1 MHEDGEIVSSNR
13 RKNQRM
19 PTREERST
27 QLQFDED
34 SRLSERQNA
43 SRRMAAAP
51 KQRVWDKEQVSSH
64 DHKEQKGGRSP
75 SPSSRSMSR
84 RQREREVSHAKAASV
99 GELNEIVANIKLS
112 KDSMLDVPNFES
124 TESIS
129 PGDIFFSVDQTALG
143 MQKNGILKDNNVT
156 NLYLKPASFPHMDSV
171 LLQRNKVNGNI
182 DHNSQRTS
190 TTSSG
195 SRMTMT
201 SASAASRQSS
211 SKLSSDSSK
220 ISDASGR
227 TSGSLK
233 KFTENRKKK
242 QTEAWFSCL
251 KKGPC
256 KTSKSPGKKRCD
268 ETSFIEKAFVVES
281 LRQFWAD
288 KHQPGS
294 LNGFTC
300 HKHEAQILGQLVS
313 HDSIPHILLK
323 GPSGSG
329 KKALAMAL
337 IGDIFGDACWHKTHD
352 LRYFQEQRGA
362 AQVVVPITSSA
373 HHAEINVNLEPN
385 AKTALMG
392 LVKEIRNTYAI
403 TPDFSNV
410 NFKPDYKV
418 LVLYEVDKA
427 PENIQPLMKWIM
439 DCYTDACKLILCCED
454 DSDILETVKNRCKV
468 LKVDAPVTH
477 EIMEVLIQIARKEE
491 FDLPMNFAAKIAAKS
506 KQNLR
511 KAIMALEACKAH
523 NYPFSDDQP
532 IPFGWEEVL
541 VELAT
546 EILIDP
552 SPNKL
557 FSARGKLKRLLVDF
571 VNPKLIL
578 LKLVE
583 QFLKGVEAN
592 SRRELYYWHAYYD
605 KRLPTGT
612 TALLKLEEFVAK
624 FMSMYRK
631 SSGTRQ
637 YV

>member
-1 MHEDGEIVSSNR
+1 
-13 RKNQRM
+13 
-19 PTREERST
+19 
-27 QLQFDED
+27 
-34 SRLSERQNA
+34 
-43 SRRMAAAP
+43 
-51 KQRVWDKEQVSSH
+51 
-64 DHKEQKGGRSP
+64 
-75 SPSSRSMSR
+75 
-84 RQREREVSHAKAASV
+84 
-99 GELNEIVANIKLS
+99 
-112 KDSMLDVPNFES
+112 MLDVPNFES

-129 PGDIFFSVDQTALG
+129 PGDIFFSVDQKALV
-143 MQKNGILKDNNVT
+143 MQKNGLLKDNNVT
-156 NLYLKPASFPHMDSV
+156 NLYPKPASFPHTDSV

-182 DHNSQRTS
+182 NHRRTS
-190 TTSSG
+190 TSSS

-211 SKLSSDSSK
+211 GKLSSDNSK

-227 TSGSLK
+227 SGSF
-233 KFTENRKKK
+233 KFTENRMKK
-242 QTEAWFSCL
+242 QAEAWFSCMR
-251 KKGPC
+251 KGSC
-256 KTSKSPGKKRCD
+256 RISKSPEKERFD

-300 HKHEAQILGQLVS
+300 HKHEAQILSQLVS

-337 IGDIFGDACWHKTHD
+337 IGEIFGDSCWNKTHD
-352 LRYFQEQRGA
+352 LRYFLVQEQRAA
-362 AQVVVPITSSA
+362 AQVAVPITSSA
-373 HHAEINVNLEPN
+373 HHVEINVNSEPN
-385 AKTALMG
+385 AKYALMG
-392 LVKEIRNTYAI
+392 LVKEISKTYAI
-403 TPDFSNV
+403 IPEVSHV
-410 NFKPDYKV
+410 NLNPDYKV

-427 PENIQPLMKWIM
+427 PENIQHLIKWIM
-439 DCYTDACKLILCCED
+439 DCYTDACKLIICCED

-477 EIMEVLIQIARKEE
+477 EIMEVLIQIASKEE
-491 FDLPMNFAAKIAAKS
+491 FDLPMSFAAKIAAKS

-552 SPNKL
+552 SPNKYDL
-557 FSARGKLKRLLVDF
+557 SNWIIFHTGKVSK
-571 VNPKLIL
+571 
-578 LKLVE
+578 
-583 QFLKGVEAN
+583 A
-592 SRRELYYWHAYYD
+592 
-605 KRLPTGT
+605 
-612 TALLKLEEFVAK
+612 
-624 FMSMYRK
+624 
-631 SSGTRQ
+631 SSGFRSPQTDSPGDAFDISQ
-637 YV
+637 LK